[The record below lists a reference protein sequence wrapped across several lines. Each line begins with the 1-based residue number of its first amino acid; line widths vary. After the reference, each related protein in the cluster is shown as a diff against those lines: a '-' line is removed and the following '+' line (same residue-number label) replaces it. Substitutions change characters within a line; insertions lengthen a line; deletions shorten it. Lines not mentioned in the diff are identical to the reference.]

1 MPHAGE
7 IEAVSSECQNSSREG
22 TNDEPAGNSRFH
34 DGRRFDTTH
43 LLAANKKPQ
52 GGARHNRTSMT
63 ADVYA
68 HAIAGMQDELVSKL
82 DEMLG

>member
-7 IEAVSSECQNSSREG
+7 IQAVSSECQNSSREG
-22 TNDEPAGNSRFH
+22 TNDEP
-34 DGRRFDTTH
+34 
-43 LLAANKKPQ
+43 
-52 GGARHNRTSMT
+52 GGHSRTSMT

-82 DEMLG
+82 NEMLG